1 MNKLLPLLFIITII
15 LVSCDGRNRK
25 HKTNT
30 EVLKEHKLLDSF
42 SEQIKYIPEAY
53 TEVTTD
59 TILNNG
65 FRVTI
70 KTFTE
75 MQDNVLSEFIIDT
88 FKYKFHYRNY
98 TGKLN
103 VFFNKS
109 LILDETINKSYLN
122 KNGDNAFW
130 DSAIMAGVSLD
141 EENSTK
147 NEVHIAVLY
156 CIPESEI
163 CKDFKII
170 VDKKGNK
177 TLIELETEP
186 IH

>member
-1 MNKLLPLLFIITII
+1 MNKLIYLLFIFIITLI
-15 LVSCDGRNRK
+15 SCDGRNRK

-30 EVLKEHKLLDSF
+30 EVLKENKLLDSF
-42 SEQIKYIPEAY
+42 SEIIKYIPETY
-53 TEVTTD
+53 TEVITD
-59 TILNNG
+59 TILDNG
-65 FRVTI
+65 FRVKI

-75 MQDNVLSEFIIDT
+75 MQDHVLSEFIIDT
-88 FKYKFHYRNY
+88 IKHKFHYRNY

-103 VFFNKS
+103 VFFKND

-122 KNGDNAFW
+122 KNEDTAFW
-130 DSAIMAGVSLD
+130 DSAIMAGISLD
-141 EENSTK
+141 ELNSTK
-147 NEVHIAVLY
+147 HEVHIAVLY

-163 CKDFKII
+163 CKDFKLI
-170 VDKKGNK
+170 VDKKGTK